1 MSANLTLNA
10 KNHAR
15 QGSAGAR
22 RLGNCLGCP
31 GGQIRA
37 PFFAGADKSA
47 GESREKPPRLGGR
60 DQADGRRQ

>member
-22 RLGNCLGCP
+22 RLGNCLGYP

-37 PFFAGADKSA
+37 PFFAGADKWTN
-47 GESREKPPRLGGR
+47 REKKRP
-60 DQADGRRQ
+60 D